1 MDNARMRIVTALG
14 LLVAVVAASA
24 CGGAGRKLTEDE
36 IASCMKDSGKFS
48 RVVQGGKGQI
58 RYAGSQGGVQAT
70 YDSADRVLVNVLIG
84 DDAGESSNLADNME
98 QSGSFVDVTRERN
111 VVYAIP
117 TEFESSPNR
126 SAASDATKVC
136 L

>member
-1 MDNARMRIVTALG
+1 MRIVAILAL
-14 LLVAVVAASA
+14 VAAVVAASA
-24 CGGAGRKLTEDE
+24 CGGAGRKLTQDE
-36 IASCMKDSGKFS
+36 VASCMKDSGKFS
-48 RVVQGGKGQI
+48 RVLQGDKGQI

-70 YDSADRVLVNVLIG
+70 YDSADRVQVNVLIG
-84 DDAGESSNLADNME
+84 DDSGESSNLADNME

-117 TEFESSPNR
+117 SEFESSPNR
-126 SAASDATKVC
+126 SEASDATKAC